1 MILDY
6 VKNVGITLSGM
17 LISMFLVT
25 LLNYFNII
33 GAYFLSVLEI
43 IISIA
48 WIFTGGFL
56 IGRKAKSKGYLEGIK
71 FGLIFVILFLL
82 ISLLGIRVKF
92 EAKSLIFY
100 LIFKL
105 MSLNVVGIAMVVLC
119 ALIGYSIGM
128 LKVPNIGILKATKVV
143 GGENVDDVIK
153 RAIKFKQKRNKIYIY
168 DDKEENTNDR

>member
-1 MILDY
+1 MGTYNVPRNVKGEGRIL
-6 VKNVGITLSGM
+6 
-17 LISMFLVT
+17 F
-25 LLNYFNII
+25 
-33 GAYFLSVLEI
+33 
-43 IISIA
+43 
-48 WIFTGGFL
+48 IFTTKSLGTRACGGVVV
-56 IGRKAKSKGYLEGIK
+56 G
-71 FGLIFVILFLL
+71 
-82 ISLLGIRVKF
+82 
-92 EAKSLIFY
+92 LIFY

-105 MSLNVVGIAMVVLC
+105 MSLTVVGIAMVVLC